1 MKNIPLLLG
10 TIIGTVVLIVA
21 VAFMFSKPAATP
33 EASIVDKAV
42 LLENATNTFGN
53 PESSITVVEFSDFQC
68 PSCKVAEPIVQQ
80 LKNDYADSVQFVYR
94 HFPLDSIHPN
104 ARLASQAAEAA
115 AMDDKFWEYHDLLF
129 VNQEEWSDI
138 TDKNKV
144 LEKFSEYATQLE
156 IDKDTFLERI
166 ESEEVIG
173 KVSAEADLA
182 QAIGVNSTPTF
193 FVNGQQ
199 TAAPQ
204 LISTVESLKTQ
215 SN

>member
-21 VAFMFSKPAATP
+21 VAFFFSKPDAGTPQATT
-33 EASIVDKAV
+33 VDTAM
-42 LLENATNTFGN
+42 LTENATNTFGSA
-53 PESSITVVEFSDFQC
+53 ESSITVVEFSDFQC
-68 PSCKVAEPIVQQ
+68 PSCKAASPLVEQ
-80 LKNDYADSVQFVYR
+80 LKNEYADSVYFVYR

-104 ARLASQAAEAA
+104 ARLAGQAAESAA
-115 AMDDKFWEYHDLLF
+115 IDGKFWEYHDLLF
-129 VNQEEWSDI
+129 ANQEEWAAI
-138 TDKNKV
+138 TDKKDL
-144 LEKFSEYATQLE
+144 LEKFGEYASQLD

-173 KVSAEADLA
+173 KVATDSDLGETVSV
-182 QAIGVNSTPTF
+182 QGTPTF

-204 LISTVESLKTQ
+204 LLSTVESLINQ
-215 SN
+215 

>member
-33 EASIVDKAV
+33 EARIVDKAV

>member
-21 VAFMFSKPAATP
+21 VAFFFSKPDAGTPQATT
-33 EASIVDKAV
+33 VDNS
-42 LLENATNTFGN
+42 LLTENATNTFGSA
-53 PESSITVVEFSDFQC
+53 ESSITVVEFSDFQC
-68 PSCKVAEPIVQQ
+68 PSCKAASPLVEQ
-80 LKNDYADSVQFVYR
+80 LKNEYSDSVNFVYR

-104 ARLASQAAEAA
+104 ARLAAQAAEAA
-115 AMDDKFWEYHDLLF
+115 AIDDKFWEYHDLLF
-129 VNQEEWSDI
+129 ANQEEWAAI
-138 TDKNKV
+138 TDKKD
-144 LEKFSEYATQLE
+144 LMEKFGEYASQLD

-173 KVSAEADLA
+173 KVAADSDLG
-182 QAIGVNSTPTF
+182 QTVSIQGTPTF

-204 LISTVESLKTQ
+204 LLATVESLINQ
-215 SN
+215 